1 MVYGHPGAV
10 MELVPLAVNHHQPLA
25 VPTAV
30 QEHVTTRHL
39 SMTARNVPAVPRHLL
54 NVHRKAIAQVIIK
67 LYFSCQRFVL
77 FPCTSICFIIAI

>member
-54 NVHRKAIAQVIIK
+54 NVHRKAIAQVIIWTFIYK
-67 LYFSCQRFVL
+67 LKPGIYVKSH
-77 FPCTSICFIIAI
+77 I